1 MTSSGHLLAHFSPR
15 SPSLAE
21 PSWSSNLTE
30 SEKTSSRNDV
40 YVRVWSPKPCHV
52 GLSEFFLAGVADD
65 NPLPLKSVERWTEV
79 SQSLVSTGLSSQN
92 VWKPHK
98 RVSRIVIEDSLVQE
112 EKEHEPVIPL
122 LLEPTKFHDIPGP
135 RSSTVALIH
144 DFGIVDF
151 FKIKPNLP
159 SGFEKQS
166 LIHRVSTVSPI
177 TLKSQPSKPL
187 LVRRYQTNS
196 WNKFVVRLSKM
207 NRKQTK
213 MRLIVQPLLIWCG
226 SWPHRLGAK
235 WKRRG
240 WEKSLEKSPNR
251 IVL

>member
-1 MTSSGHLLAHFSPR
+1 M
-15 SPSLAE
+15 
-21 PSWSSNLTE
+21 
-30 SEKTSSRNDV
+30 
-40 YVRVWSPKPCHV
+40 
-52 GLSEFFLAGVADD
+52 
-65 NPLPLKSVERWTEV
+65 

-196 WNKFVVRLSKM
+196 WNKFVVRLEQKADQDEADRATFTNLVWELASSTGCEM
-207 NRKQTK
+207 EE
-213 MRLIVQPLLIWCG
+213 
-226 SWPHRLGAK
+226 
-235 WKRRG
+235 KRVR
-240 WEKSLEKSPNR
+240 
-251 IVL
+251 VLRRVRTG